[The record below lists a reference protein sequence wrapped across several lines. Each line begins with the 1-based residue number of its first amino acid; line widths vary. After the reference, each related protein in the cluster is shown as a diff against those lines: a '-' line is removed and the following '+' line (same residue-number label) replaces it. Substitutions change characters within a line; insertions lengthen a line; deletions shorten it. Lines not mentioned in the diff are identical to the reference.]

1 MKFKR
6 RTHMLKELVTNPVAK
21 IYEIMKKKNEII
33 SV

>member
-6 RTHMLKELVTNPVAK
+6 RTHMLSELVVNPVDK
-21 IYEIMKKKNEII
+21 IYEMIKKKNEII